1 MNEFDGVIL
10 RCNSLLNLG
19 CGSSRFISG
28 YNWRQQKAEKDD
40 LNLEDL
46 NLERDCKQHIIK
58 LINGLFVDD
67 YWVQKCKVPVTGY
80 GHGGDDCLPGHD
92 TFFFSVTV
100 LGGCGRSVCP
110 PTSNGDV
117 LLRELPPSTRKLCC
131 TSSSSCAQHKQR
143 RMQRCVIT
151 TSRDESWNR
160 MPPIGWRNRQH
171 DLVQGVC
178 GWSQYWSRDWAMRI
192 LAAGWHSILP
202 EIRHHYTILLLLDQ
216 KNRCK
221 AKRTRRHDSH
231 HNNNNNNNNNFSPPY
246 PWV

>member
-1 MNEFDGVIL
+1 
-10 RCNSLLNLG
+10 
-19 CGSSRFISG
+19 
-28 YNWRQQKAEKDD
+28 
-40 LNLEDL
+40 
-46 NLERDCKQHIIK
+46 
-58 LINGLFVDD
+58 
-67 YWVQKCKVPVTGY
+67 
-80 GHGGDDCLPGHD
+80 
-92 TFFFSVTV
+92 
-100 LGGCGRSVCP
+100 
-110 PTSNGDV
+110 
-117 LLRELPPSTRKLCC
+117 
-131 TSSSSCAQHKQR
+131 
-143 RMQRCVIT
+143 
-151 TSRDESWNR
+151 

>member
-1 MNEFDGVIL
+1 
-10 RCNSLLNLG
+10 
-19 CGSSRFISG
+19 
-28 YNWRQQKAEKDD
+28 
-40 LNLEDL
+40 
-46 NLERDCKQHIIK
+46 
-58 LINGLFVDD
+58 
-67 YWVQKCKVPVTGY
+67 
-80 GHGGDDCLPGHD
+80 
-92 TFFFSVTV
+92 
-100 LGGCGRSVCP
+100 
-110 PTSNGDV
+110 
-117 LLRELPPSTRKLCC
+117 LRELPSTRRLCC
-131 TSSSSCAQHKQR
+131 SSSCAQHKQPR
-143 RMQRCVIT
+143 LQRCDDT